1 MDTVEDRMNEY
12 MLTTVDNPY
21 NPWFKFDE
29 WLAFDMVKGYNTP
42 GFLARVVK
50 TSDALSDADQ
60 AQAIQLAIDE
70 IVRENV
76 AGIYRKI
83 AIDSSFSSTLGET
96 QG

>member
-21 NPWFKFDE
+21 NPWTRFDE

-83 AIDSSFSSTLGET
+83 AIDSSFPSTLGET